1 MPAYAGGPP
10 PAQMARANASSAS
23 GLSAV
28 CLAAAISSGGAPAS
42 PLLKCSARARVLEQ
56 LHGIRVPIRVSGAR
70 TEQKQGAEDE

>member
-42 PLLKCSARARVLEQ
+42 PLLKCSASCQWRDAANSASAS
-56 LHGIRVPIRVSGAR
+56 PAC
-70 TEQKQGAEDE
+70 